1 MTSSRPLDLRR
12 VRVAAV
18 GHPAIDVMT
27 FDLESADGRPL
38 APFAPGAHIDV
49 QIPGGP
55 VRQYSLCGE
64 SVATGSYTIAVKKE
78 PESRGGSSGLHERIE
93 VGAVLSIGGPRNH
106 FPLSPGRH
114 PNLFIAG
121 GIGITPITAM
131 ISKLHAEGE
140 DWTLHYCARSERHAA
155 FYEKLTKLA
164 LERVHAHFS
173 ETPILDANELVRSL
187 SPEAHIYCCG
197 PKGLMNA
204 VKDATA
210 SWPQEQIHFEWFT
223 APDIETGPNTQFE
236 VELAKS
242 GTVFTI
248 PPDQSILQVLRENGY
263 DIQSACEEGICGTCE
278 TRVLAGEP
286 EHRDALLSP
295 AERAENKTMMI
306 CVSRAKSARLVL
318 DL

>member
-1 MTSSRPLDLRR
+1 
-12 VRVAAV
+12 
-18 GHPAIDVMT
+18 MT

-64 SVATGSYTIAVKKE
+64 SVATGPYTIAVKKE

-106 FPLSPGRH
+106 FPLSPGQH
-114 PNLFIAG
+114 PNLFVAG

-131 ISKLHAEGE
+131 ISKLHAEGQ

-164 LERVHAHFS
+164 PERVHAHFS

-187 SPEAHIYCCG
+187 PPEAHIYCCG

-204 VKDATA
+204 VKEATTA
-210 SWPQEQIHFEWFT
+210 WPQEQVHFEWFT

-248 PPDQSILQVLRENGY
+248 PPDQSILQVLRDNGY
-263 DIQSACEEGICGTCE
+263 DVQSACEEGICGTCE